1 MTNTADTPGSDSG
14 SQTPVQQS
22 ALKTFLHRG
31 FSTLILLAVLLGIYY
46 SYSPWAYLGLFAVF
60 CLVSSLEWRTM
71 LKKANIE
78 VCGKLIILAGVCF
91 PLLAGIPLL
100 NMGSGIV
107 EGGAA
112 NGIAI
117 MGGTDGPTSL
127 FITFPNA
134 STCLFSLMAALCLAV
149 YMIFVFLWQLGRSV
163 EKTKTFLS
171 IGGSLVAFV
180 YPVWMF
186 CFALPILFCFG
197 RTLDDGVKT
206 LLWVL
211 LVTKIMDMGAYVS
224 GSLFGKHKMIPH
236 ISPKKTWEGFL
247 GACVITVVAGI
258 LFKTLWSGS
267 LPFGEWSMLKTG
279 LFALFLG
286 LVSVVGDLAGSVIK
300 RALGV
305 KDSGKILPGI
315 GGVYDLIDSPA
326 FTMPVAC
333 LFFLFI

>member
-14 SQTPVQQS
+14 SQTPVPQS

-31 FSTLILLAVLLGIYY
+31 FSTLILLAVLIGVYY

-71 LKKANIE
+71 LKTANIE
-78 VCGKLIILAGVCF
+78 VCGKLIVLAGVCF

-100 NMGSGIV
+100 KMGAGIADDCAGKGII
-107 EGGAA
+107 GGA
-112 NGIAI
+112 
-117 MGGTDGPTSL
+117 DGPTSILIVSPYISTTL
-127 FITFPNA
+127 FA
-134 STCLFSLMAALCLAV
+134 LMAALCLAV

>member
-14 SQTPVQQS
+14 SQTPVPQS

-31 FSTLILLAVLLGIYY
+31 FSTLILLAVLIGVYY

-71 LKKANIE
+71 LKTANIE
-78 VCGKLIILAGVCF
+78 VCGKLIVLAGVCF

-100 NMGSGIV
+100 KMGAGIADDCAGKGII
-107 EGGAA
+107 GGA
-112 NGIAI
+112 
-117 MGGTDGPTSL
+117 DGPTSILIVSPYISTTL
-127 FITFPNA
+127 FA
-134 STCLFSLMAALCLAV
+134 LMAALCLAV

-247 GACVITVVAGI
+247 GACVITVAAGI
-258 LFKTLWSGS
+258 LFKNLWSGS